1 MEIHSFTHS
10 RILLGSVVSPT
21 PTTYPG
27 KTQQTLKGLVK
38 AREPLKARAL
48 CLGLLQDAE
57 ARKEPYSVH
66 SYLTLMKN
74 LGRAGDWEG
83 AMGVFEALRGR
94 HEGVGG
100 KEYMKVR
107 ASAGVICMC
116 M

>member
-1 MEIHSFTHS
+1 
-10 RILLGSVVSPT
+10 
-21 PTTYPG
+21 
-27 KTQQTLKGLVK
+27 
-38 AREPLKARAL
+38 
-48 CLGLLQDAE
+48 
-57 ARKEPYSVH
+57 
-66 SYLTLMKN
+66 MKN